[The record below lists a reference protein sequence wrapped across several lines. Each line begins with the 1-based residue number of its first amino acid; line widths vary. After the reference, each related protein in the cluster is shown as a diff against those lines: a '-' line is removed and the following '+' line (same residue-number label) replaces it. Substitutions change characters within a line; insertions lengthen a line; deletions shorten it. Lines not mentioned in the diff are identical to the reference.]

1 MKQDILEELYQKFHQ
16 ALYLYALS
24 LTHHP
29 QDAEDLV
36 EETFLKAYLSYD
48 GKTNIQAWL
57 FRVLKNRFI
66 DEYRRKKKYVH
77 TKESFM
83 ENIADPNTEL
93 SRLFHEKEEKRQW
106 LYQKIYRLNALER
119 NCMIL
124 TMTSGMKDIEIAEIL
139 QITPE
144 YLRVLRHRVKE
155 KLKKE
160 AEKEF
165 EDE

>member
-1 MKQDILEELYQKFHQ
+1 MKRDILEELYQKYHH

-66 DEYRRKKKYVH
+66 DEYRKKKKYVH
-77 TKESFM
+77 TEESFP

-93 SRLFHEKEEKRQW
+93 RILFHEKEEKRQW
-106 LYQKIYRLNALER
+106 LYQKIYQLNALER

-124 TMTSGMKDIEIAEIL
+124 TMTSGMKDSEIARILEIS
-139 QITPE
+139 PE

-165 EDE
+165 EYE